1 MHVSISPEYNIIY
14 SFTMTTTQINSEK
27 TWLLLQSDVLAGH
40 LGTLPL

>member
-14 SFTMTTTQINSEK
+14 SFTMTAIQLNSEK
-27 TWLLLQSDVLAGH
+27 TWLLLQSAVLACH